1 MAAGLRG
8 VCNDNDN
15 DYEND
20 ATSVLAHRRFYL
32 YKV

>member
-8 VCNDNDN
+8 VCNDDN

-20 ATSVLAHRRFYL
+20 ATSVLVHRRFYL